1 MVGVSAISVVLIM
14 ALCIPIV
21 ALIVDSPIGRALGRR
36 LEREPT
42 PGTRRDAVI
51 ADLTKRLDLL
61 EGDVEI
67 LQHTVTELREE
78 NQFLQR
84 LLDDGSRP
92 PRTLPPEER

>member
-1 MVGVSAISVVLIM
+1 M
-14 ALCIPIV
+14 
-21 ALIVDSPIGRALGRR
+21 
-36 LEREPT
+36 
-42 PGTRRDAVI
+42 I

-61 EGDVEI
+61 EGDVDI

-92 PRTLPPEER
+92 PRTRSPEER

>member
-1 MVGVSAISVVLIM
+1 MSIISVVLIM

-61 EGDVEI
+61 EGDVDI

-92 PRTLPPEER
+92 SRTLPPEER

>member
-1 MVGVSAISVVLIM
+1 MSIISIVLIL

-21 ALIVDSPIGRALGRR
+21 AVVVDSPIGRALGRR

-51 ADLTKRLDLL
+51 ADLTRRLELL
-61 EGDVEI
+61 EGDLDI
-67 LQHTVTELREE
+67 LQHSVNELREE

-84 LLDDGSRP
+84 LLDEG
-92 PRTLPPEER
+92 PRRQPLPPGDR